1 MLGIYERVS
10 SNRQDHASQHAE
22 LSKWVDGKDAAWF
35 RDTWTGRTMDR
46 PGWNKLWQ
54 RCVTGEIQTIV
65 IWRLDRLG
73 RTARGLLTLRDDLL
87 AYKINLVSL
96 RDAMDLS
103 TPGGRMM
110 FSIIASVAEYELEI
124 RHERI
129 VAGIQAAKAAGT
141 YVNRGRPTGTQNK
154 DTKERLNVVQTLL
167 QSNTPIKEIARA
179 TGLSRMTIY
188 RIKENQ
194 Q

>member
-1 MLGIYERVS
+1 
-10 SNRQDHASQHAE
+10 
-22 LSKWVDGKDAAWF
+22 
-35 RDTWTGRTMDR
+35 
-46 PGWNKLWQ
+46 
-54 RCVTGEIQTIV
+54 
-65 IWRLDRLG
+65 
-73 RTARGLLTLRDDLL
+73 
-87 AYKINLVSL
+87 
-96 RDAMDLS
+96 
-103 TPGGRMM
+103 MM

-141 YVNRGRPTGTQNK
+141 YINKGRPIGTQNK
-154 DTKERLNVVQTLL
+154 DTRERIDVVQTLL
-167 QSNTPIKEIARA
+167 QSNTPIAQIARA